1 MAGEEI
7 FVASALLTLGML
19 GFFAFMYYYTERA
32 KANIYQQGL
41 SESLSRIPIM
51 TKDIMLAAWQVGM
64 VLTLAHSWNV
74 MQIGF
79 NVTGLFTL
87 RDEANTFLVVILYC
101 LYGLLGITVIN
112 LLLRVLGYVMEIA
125 RKMRE
130 DYG

>member
-7 FVASALLTLGML
+7 FTASSMLSLATLGV
-19 GFFAFMYYYTERA
+19 FAFLYYYTEKA
-32 KANIYQQGL
+32 KANIYQRGL
-41 SESLSRIPIM
+41 SEDLRRIPIM

-64 VLTLAHSWNV
+64 VLTLAHAWNV

-87 RDEANTFLVVILYC
+87 RDEANAFLVVILYC
-101 LYGLLGITVIN
+101 LYGLVSIMVLN
-112 LLLRVLGYVMEIA
+112 LLLRILEYVMELA